1 MHIHDS
7 EPAKRKKTYR
17 YVFFDIMLGSTVCVV
32 RLRDGQASGMEASA
46 SLRDLLALLLDRL
59 ESPLELPTASL
70 TSLLVF
76 PSFFLGYS
84 FSQLRPPRTQE
95 MEL

>member
-32 RLRDGQASGMEASA
+32 RLRDGQASGMGASA
-46 SLRDLLALLLDRL
+46 SLRDLPALLLDRL

-70 TSLLVF
+70 TSLLVC
-76 PSFFLGYS
+76 PSSFLGYS
-84 FSQLRPPRTQE
+84 FSQLWPPRTQE
-95 MEL
+95 TEL

>member
-1 MHIHDS
+1 MHIHDP
-7 EPAKRKKTYR
+7 EPARRKKTHR
-17 YVFFDIMLGSTVCVV
+17 YTFDIMLGSTVCVV

-70 TSLLVF
+70 TSLLVC
-76 PSFFLGYS
+76 PSSFLGYS
-84 FSQLRPPRTQE
+84 FSQLWPPRTQE
-95 MEL
+95 TEL